1 MTKDYVLYWSEEV
14 FMIKKN
20 KNIVLWSCVIS
31 NFDGEKI
38 VGRFYKKELQKTNQ
52 EQFSIE
58 KIIKKNGDKLYVK
71 LKSYDNS

>member
-20 KNIVLWSCVIS
+20 KNIVLWSCVIN